1 MSAVQLDAR
10 APVPLVPLQR
20 PPLRLRVTATSAE
33 APPATD
39 GASTLN
45 ATNTNTNT
53 NTNTSSSSSGQLQF
67 TQGEFVRFRFEARLD
82 PSSSSAEATLRRCR
96 FSALARRKNAPPPQR
111 RPTGTAASA
120 SAAAAAADS
129 AASNWVTVEDEGSRI
144 DDGGARAGPA
154 WWIGDSTDVPPAG
167 VAGGGDEDGGGSC
180 RAWCEV
186 TGTFPSPGTFCVGF
200 ACSQQA
206 SDDQGA
212 SAAVAVATSEPL
224 VVVVV

>member
-111 RPTGTAASA
+111 RPTGTAATA
-120 SAAAAAADS
+120 SAAAADS